1 MAEENSKGSWH
12 GWDITLQGQIED
24 MQHSAASKAFNESI
38 GLGDV
43 KVKHTQE
50 GADDDKAPF

>member
-1 MAEENSKGSWH
+1 M
-12 GWDITLQGQIED
+12 QGQIDD
-24 MQHSAASKAFNESI
+24 MQHYAASKAFNESI